1 MAQQRGRKNK
11 KIIRYKRRSQFDIG
25 FLIFFV
31 VLVYMGFYGIK
42 YFQSEKIVMY
52 EVKQGSLAKNNTYT
66 GVILRSETVTNAEKN
81 GYINYYAKE
90 GDKVGVGNTVYAIDE
105 SGKLSELLE
114 ENSEALDPS
123 ADEMKELREEVM
135 NFTNQFSTDC
145 FDDIYHFKSSLEKS
159 VLKITTTNLSASVDI
174 LSSEYANLFS
184 KGMAKEAGIVVYYTD
199 GYEGLTRENVTKDI
213 LEEKK
218 FEKTYINDNELVES
232 GNPVYKTMLGE
243 TWSVVVSLEEE
254 RFEELQDKTTVP
266 VRIKKDGEEMNAAI
280 TLFRQNDGLFAE
292 LTFTNGMIRYASER
306 FVEVELLLEEEQ
318 GLKIPVSAVADVE
331 FYLIPKEYASVSE
344 DKTGFN
350 KVAYREDDGSRQI
363 TFVETEIY
371 QETDTDYYVS
381 MDAFEPGDRLAGDD
395 TMEEYTISRK
405 GTLTGVYNVNKGYAD
420 FSQITILY
428 QNKEYC
434 IIQPNTKYGLTVYDY
449 IILDANTVKDKEI
462 LYN

>member
-25 FLIFFV
+25 FLIFFL

-218 FEKTYINDNELVES
+218 FEKYS
-232 GNPVYKTMLGE
+232 KC
-243 TWSVVVSLEEE
+243 
-254 RFEELQDKTTVP
+254 
-266 VRIKKDGEEMNAAI
+266 
-280 TLFRQNDGLFAE
+280 FRQN
-292 LTFTNGMIRYASER
+292 ER
-306 FVEVELLLEEEQ
+306 
-318 GLKIPVSAVADVE
+318 
-331 FYLIPKEYASVSE
+331 
-344 DKTGFN
+344 
-350 KVAYREDDGSRQI
+350 
-363 TFVETEIY
+363 
-371 QETDTDYYVS
+371 
-381 MDAFEPGDRLAGDD
+381 
-395 TMEEYTISRK
+395 ISR
-405 GTLTGVYNVNKGYAD
+405 
-420 FSQITILY
+420 
-428 QNKEYC
+428 
-434 IIQPNTKYGLTVYDY
+434 
-449 IILDANTVKDKEI
+449 
-462 LYN
+462 